1 MSVNANKQSLLNKG
15 RVDKFIMV
23 FQLPPALREVQ
34 KRSTRSSFNVSED
47 SFQFSIYGTIVPEL
61 TVPAVRIPYTGSNL
75 YQSAHAR
82 EPYPPVTINFTID
95 NEFNNY
101 WVIYKWLDLMHDDKA
116 GLYDNDKLVGTEYSN
131 YQADMTIY
139 GVDEYDNKRIQ
150 FTYTKA
156 FPTVLGNIEYNY
168 RESTEINTSM
178 TFVYSQL
185 HTKLLNL

>member
-1 MSVNANKQSLLNKG
+1 MPANANKQSLLNKG

-23 FQLPPALREVQ
+23 FQLPPALREIQ

-47 SFQFSIYGTIVPEL
+47 TFQFSIYGTVVPEL
-61 TVPAVRIPYTGSNL
+61 TVPAIRVPYTGSNL

-82 EPYPPVTINFTID
+82 EPYPPVTIDFTID

-116 GLYDNDKLVGTEYSN
+116 GLYDNDKLADTEYSN
-131 YQADMTIY
+131 YQSDMTIY

-156 FPTVLGNIEYNY
+156 FPTVLGNIDYNY
-168 RESTEINTSM
+168 RESAEINTSM

>member
-1 MSVNANKQSLLNKG
+1 MPANAKKQSLLNKG

-47 SFQFSIYGTIVPEL
+47 SFQFSIYGTVVPEL

-82 EPYPPVTINFTID
+82 EPYPPVTISFTID

-139 GVDEYDNKRIQ
+139 GVDEYENKRIQ

-156 FPTVLGNIEYNY
+156 FPTVLGNIDYNY
-168 RESTEINTSM
+168 RETTEINTSM

>member
-1 MSVNANKQSLLNKG
+1 MPANANKQSLLNKG

-47 SFQFSIYGTIVPEL
+47 TFQFSIYGTVVPEL
-61 TVPAVRIPYTGSNL
+61 TVPAIRVPYTGSNL

-82 EPYPPVTINFTID
+82 EPYPPVTIDFTID

-116 GLYDNDKLVGTEYSN
+116 GLYDNDKLADTAYSN
-131 YQADMTIY
+131 YQSDMTIY

-156 FPTVLGNIEYNY
+156 FPTVLGNINYNY
-168 RESTEINTSM
+168 RDSAEINTSM

>member
-82 EPYPPVTINFTID
+82 EQYPPVTINFTID

>member
-156 FPTVLGNIEYNY
+156 FPTVLGNIDYNY

>member
-1 MSVNANKQSLLNKG
+1 MPANANKQSLLNKG

-47 SFQFSIYGTIVPEL
+47 SFQFSIYGTVVPEL

-82 EPYPPVTINFTID
+82 EPYPPVTISFTID

-156 FPTVLGNIEYNY
+156 FPTVLGNIDYNY